1 MNWTNPA
8 SRIWPFRNKCGV
20 SRWWLPF
27 IETLCTLRAA
37 AGQLAQS
44 TITPRRKTSSWRNFF
59 DWKTFSRASLLTERL
74 TKHLETKSETWK
86 KCVRKGSLSSFPCE
100 FFLRMET
107 HRKLIETIIADHFL
121 GCGFQQGRGLR
132 QRLLS
137 HACPIPQSF
146 VKRWTFTCR
155 GLWSKDPKV
164 RFAQLWDNL
173 LFSTVKLLFL
183 QFWGDIRLPVRGVFA
198 WTDANGWT
206 TKAGDLVCPRV
217 GWAQVGGESGAGWEE
232 ERGWRE
238 RSGGRRGRRIERRSR
253 SKGSFWVISCCGVA
267 EVDKRLKQSWWCQGA
282 HWEGKN
288 SIGVRC

>member
-1 MNWTNPA
+1 M
-8 SRIWPFRNKCGV
+8 C
-20 SRWWLPF
+20 
-27 IETLCTLRAA
+27 E
-37 AGQLAQS
+37 
-44 TITPRRKTSSWRNFF
+44 
-59 DWKTFSRASLLTERL
+59 
-74 TKHLETKSETWK
+74 KS
-86 KCVRKGSLSSFPCE
+86 SLSSFPCE

-107 HRKLIETIIADHFL
+107 HRKLIEAIIADHFL

-137 HACPIPQSF
+137 HACSISQSL
-146 VKRWTFTCR
+146 VKRRFFTCR
-155 GLWSKDPKV
+155 LWSKDPEV

-173 LFSTVKLLFL
+173 FFSTVKLLVL

-232 ERGWRE
+232 KRGWRE

-253 SKGSFWVISCCGVA
+253 SKGSLWVISCCGVT
-267 EVDKRLKQSWWCQGA
+267 EVDKRLKKSWWCQGV

-288 SIGVRC
+288 SIGVTAVMVVLYKMLVRQNCDSE